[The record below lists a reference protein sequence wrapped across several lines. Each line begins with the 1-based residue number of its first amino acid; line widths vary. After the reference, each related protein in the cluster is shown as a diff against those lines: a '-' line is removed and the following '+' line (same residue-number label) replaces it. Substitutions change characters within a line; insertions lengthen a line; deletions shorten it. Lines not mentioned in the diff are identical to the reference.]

1 MSAHEHWMRMAL
13 EEAALAA
20 REGETPVGAV
30 LIRENA
36 LLSRAHNRREQTQD
50 PTAHAE
56 MLALREGAQLLERRR
71 LNDCTL
77 YVTLEPCPMC
87 AGAMVMANLGEC
99 LYGAADPRQGCYGSV
114 YAIPADPAFTWH
126 VRFAGGLLAAESQ
139 TLLTDFFKARRSNPS
154 PHPSVQENQP

>member
-1 MSAHEHWMRMAL
+1 MSMHEHWMRMAL
-13 EEAALAA
+13 EEAELAA

-30 LIRENA
+30 LTRENE

-56 MLALREGAQLLERRR
+56 MLALREGAKRLGRRR
-71 LNDCTL
+71 LHDCTL

-87 AGAMVMANLGEC
+87 AGAMVMANLGAC
-99 LYGAADPRQGCYGSV
+99 MYGAADPRQGCCGSV
-114 YAIPADPAFTWH
+114 YALPADPAFTWH

-139 TLLTDFFKARRSNPS
+139 AMLTDFFKARRKDTSLHS
-154 PHPSVQENQP
+154 SEQETK